1 MIIRLQSASLN
12 HFLLKL
18 SGELPVHVGE
28 KRETARLFEEHRE
41 AIGALMAEITQPL
54 HRVGSSLQDDD
65 EVLIQVMRDLV
76 ARYPFV
82 ELLYS
87 LDENGI
93 QRSENISVDR
103 NLSVQKGSNQRG
115 KDRSTRPYYQQ
126 AKSRSDLV
134 ITEPYISMATC
145 DYCISAARP
154 WFAANGQIG
163 GYAVI
168 DVRFQALLD
177 LLRARALHR
186 RRGVLWG
193 IGLAGLGFVASLM
206 ALLLL

>member
-41 AIGALMAEITQPL
+41 AIGILMAEITQPL
-54 HRVGSSLQDDD
+54 RDLGSSLQDDD
-65 EVLIQVMRDLV
+65 EILIQVMRDLV
-76 ARYPFV
+76 ARYPFI
-82 ELLYS
+82 EILYS

-103 NLSVQKGSNQRG
+103 NLSVQKGANQRG

-126 AKSRSDLV
+126 AKARSDLV
-134 ITEPYISMATC
+134 ITEPYVSMATC

-154 WFAANGQIG
+154 WFTAQGQIG
-163 GYAVI
+163 GFA
-168 DVRFQALLD
+168 AL
-177 LLRARALHR
+177 R
-186 RRGVLWG
+186 
-193 IGLAGLGFVASLM
+193 
-206 ALLLL
+206 

>member
-18 SGELPVHVGE
+18 SGELPVHIGE
-28 KRETARLFEEHRE
+28 KRETARLFEEHRD
-41 AIGALMAEITQPL
+41 AIGSLMTEIMQPL
-54 HRVGSSLQDDD
+54 HKLGSSLRDDD
-65 EVLIQVMRDLV
+65 EVLIQVMRELV
-76 ARYPFV
+76 IRYPFI

-103 NLSVQKGSNQRG
+103 TLSVHKGSNQRG

-126 AKSRSDLV
+126 AKARSDLV
-134 ITEPYISMATC
+134 ITEPYVSMATC

-154 WFAANGQIG
+154 WLREDGEIG
-163 GYAVI
+163 GYAVV
-168 DVRFQALLD
+168 DVRFQALLEF
-177 LLRARALHR
+177 LRARAVHR
-186 RRGVLWG
+186 RRGLLWG
-193 IGLAGLGFVASLM
+193 LGLAGSALGASLLSLF
-206 ALLLL
+206 LL